1 MASGTKAFSAYEW
14 MLSRRYLGSRR
25 KESFISVIAGFSF
38 LGIMLGVATLIIVM
52 AVMNGF
58 RTELL
63 GKILGVNG
71 HFAVY
76 SVSRMIEDYED
87 ATDRLKGVAGVKSAI
102 PYIEGQV
109 MASSSQ
115 TASGVLVRG
124 LREADIKGLPSIN
137 NDNLRGSLEGFAQS
151 GGVAIGT
158 RLALK
163 HRVGLGDEITL
174 ISPRGPVT
182 PFGVTP
188 RIQAFPIVA
197 VFEIGM
203 SEYDNT
209 FVLMPFKEAQDY
221 FVQEEGAS
229 AIELMVDNPDE
240 VDEYLAPL
248 QLAGGPGLRFF
259 SWKTTNQTFFNALQ
273 VERNVM
279 FLILTLIILVAA
291 LNIVSG
297 LIMLV
302 KDKSRDIA
310 ILRTMGAS
318 RGAVMR
324 VFFITGAAIGVGGTI
339 AGLILGVGFCANI
352 EGVRQFMSWLTGTEL
367 FSPELYYLSK
377 LPAEINWAEVSTV
390 VAMSLFLSFISTLYP
405 SWKAAKLDPVKA
417 LRYE

>member
-76 SVSRMIEDYED
+76 SVSRVIEDYED

>member
-58 RTELL
+58 RKELL
-63 GKILGVNG
+63 GKILGING
-71 HFAVY
+71 HYAVY
-76 SVSRMIEDYED
+76 SVSRVIEDYED
-87 ATDRLKGVAGVKSAI
+87 ATTRLKGVKGVKSAI
-102 PYIEGQV
+102 PYVEGQV

-124 LREADIKGLPSIN
+124 LREADIKTLPSIN
-137 NDNLRGSLEGFAQS
+137 NENLRGTLEGFGKS

-188 RIQAFPIVA
+188 SIQAFPIVA

-229 AIELMVDNPDE
+229 AIELMVDDPDA

-339 AGLILGVGFCANI
+339 AGLILGLSFCANI
-352 EGVRQFMSWLTGTEL
+352 EGIRQFMSWLTGTEL

-390 VAMSLFLSFISTLYP
+390 VGMSLFLSFISTLYP